1 MKKYMLAICVLA
13 FLSCAL
19 RGNIEPLPYSDY
31 SKAGTDGPH
40 VFYRGGKVVVKSV
53 ILEDSVPV
61 ARKAVYRKKS
71 DALLTCR
78 IPETGDAFS
87 FGLMDSITLAPTQY
101 PSMPDRMLVLSD
113 IEGNFLALKTMLLG
127 ARVINDK
134 FEWVFGKGH
143 LVLLGDF
150 FDRGINVTE
159 CLWLIYKLEMEA
171 KDAGGKVHF
180 ILGNHEVMNL
190 AGDTRYVRNKYFE
203 NAELI
208 HEDYEG
214 WYTPDTELGLWLRS
228 KNAMEQIGSVLY
240 CHGGISPSV
249 ANSRLDLETINR
261 LARRWYGKP
270 VKQIKDTDAQLIFD
284 NNSGIFWYRDMAR
297 NQADKGDVASAL
309 AKFGVERIVV
319 GHTLVNDVVGY
330 YRGKVICIDLFHEEN
345 MRMGFMKTLYVEKG
359 LFYGLDSRG
368 EKTSI
373 VSY

>member
-1 MKKYMLAICVLA
+1 MNKSLLVAALLAA
-13 FLSCAL
+13 FSSAL
-19 RGNIEPLPYSDY
+19 WATIPPTDY
-31 SKAGTDGPH
+31 SKAGADGPH

-53 ILEDSVPV
+53 IIEDSVPV

-87 FGLMDSITLAPTQY
+87 FGLMDSITLAPALY
-101 PSMPDRMLVLSD
+101 PTPPAKMLVLSD
-113 IEGNFLALKTMLLG
+113 IEGNFLALKTMLQG
-127 ARVINDK
+127 AKVINEK
-134 FEWVFGKGH
+134 FEWSFGKGH

-150 FDRGINVTE
+150 FDRGVQVTE

-171 KDAGGKVHF
+171 KAAGGVVHF

-203 NAELI
+203 NAELL
-208 HEDYEG
+208 HEDYND
-214 WYTPDTELGLWLRS
+214 WYKPTTELGLWLRS
-228 KNAMEQIGSVLY
+228 KNALEQIGNVLF

-249 ANSRLDLETINR
+249 ANSRLDMETINR

-270 VKQIKDTDAQLIFD
+270 TKQIKDPDAQLIFD
-284 NNSGIFWYRDMAR
+284 SKSGIFWYREMAR

-309 AKFGVERIVV
+309 AKFGVERIVL

-330 YRGKVICIDLFHEEN
+330 YRGQVICIDLFHEEN
-345 MRMGFMKTLYVEKG
+345 MRMGFMKTLYIEKG

-368 EKTSI
+368 EKTTI
-373 VSY
+373 VSH